1 MTTQIQR
8 RWGILSLAVIMFL
21 VTLIVTNINGAKT
34 SVYYYVWMMVG
45 YYAYKDR
52 LPDIKTLMKYV
63 IIINIAA
70 IGLIAIFMDGDNV
83 NYVSKGGKSELIFG
97 VLVMLVP
104 KIFLYLYCN
113 KQLNVLATNEPS
125 NDSIIATQPSVYTPP
140 NKTSNHIN
148 KSDSA
153 RSPPLSINESSKIL
167 NFQIANPSYS
177 KVEIDEGSIWADVYQ
192 EFDSSERNVGL
203 WAQLF
208 SQNEGNES
216 KAKAEYLKTRFEA
229 MSEERKKATLALL
242 EAEKNFARKDY
253 LNRTE
258 EACLKDKV
266 FDLYTSSTFE
276 IFVFPNGKAAYK
288 RFRVYKVYESK
299 DAAINAVKIYL
310 NTEVLGRSGF
320 IREIHENE
328 L

>member
-8 RWGILSLAVIMFL
+8 RWGILALAVVMFL

-52 LPDIKTLMKYV
+52 LPDIKTLMKIV
-63 IIINIAA
+63 IFLNIAVLA
-70 IGLIAIFMDGDNV
+70 LVAIFMDNDGI
-83 NYVSKGGKSELIFG
+83 NYVSKSGKTELIFG

-104 KIFLYLYCN
+104 KIFLYLYCD
-113 KQLNVLATNEPS
+113 KQLKELATNQTS
-125 NDSIIATQPSVYTPP
+125 NDSSIANQKSVYTPP
-140 NKTSNHIN
+140 NTTINHISKVGTAKN
-148 KSDSA
+148 SL
-153 RSPPLSINESSKIL
+153 LSTNESSKIL

-177 KVEIDEGSIWADVYQ
+177 KVEIDEGTIWASVYQ
-192 EFDSSERNVGL
+192 EFDSNERNVGL

-216 KAKAEYLKTRFEA
+216 KAKAAYLKTRFDDK
-229 MSEERKKATLALL
+229 SEERRKATLALR